1 MSTKTSN
8 HLLKLPGAGKNGLAK
23 GKKTRKDKEKKKPS
37 QEMTLL
43 PVRPKAMCISCYVNI
58 LTDKNSAKLY
68 WKNSILNYEIEI
80 TALLS
85 AFNLC

>member
-1 MSTKTSN
+1 
-8 HLLKLPGAGKNGLAK
+8 
-23 GKKTRKDKEKKKPS
+23 
-37 QEMTLL
+37 MTLL

-85 AFNLC
+85 AFNLCWLWYNSSNPDINNEWIIFFKLY

>member
-1 MSTKTSN
+1 
-8 HLLKLPGAGKNGLAK
+8 
-23 GKKTRKDKEKKKPS
+23 
-37 QEMTLL
+37 MTLL

>member
-1 MSTKTSN
+1 M
-8 HLLKLPGAGKNGLAK
+8 AWQRAK
-23 GKKTRKDKEKKKPS
+23 RQGRIKRKKKPS